1 MTPFSPVTG
10 QVYNGAAAAEDRAPL
25 ESDPS
30 AARRRCTWAE
40 PVMGLCPL
48 LFPSALSTKR

>member
-10 QVYNGAAAAEDRAPL
+10 PVYNGAAAAEDRAML
-25 ESDPS
+25 ESNPS
-30 AARRRCTWAE
+30 AARRQCTWAE
-40 PVMGLCPL
+40 PVMGFCPL

>member
-10 QVYNGAAAAEDRAPL
+10 QVYNGAAVAEDRAPL